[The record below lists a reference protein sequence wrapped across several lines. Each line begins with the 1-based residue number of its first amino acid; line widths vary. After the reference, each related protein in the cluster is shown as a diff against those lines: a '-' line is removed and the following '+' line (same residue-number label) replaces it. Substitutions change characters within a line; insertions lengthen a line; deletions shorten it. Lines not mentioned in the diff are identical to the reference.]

1 MLSDIRHG
9 TLRRT
14 NSAELVSE
22 LGDEQEDEEDDES
35 DERSGTANVQVY
47 RGLRI
52 ADRPS
57 SNQRQAAAGGQP
69 ISDGSDATRRRRA
82 EPVRTRV
89 RHNSDGNYDD
99 VSLMQE
105 TILSARGREGGEN
118 SIYQN
123 LIPQPLATGRREDN
137 NSSSNAKNV
146 NNNNNNNNSFSC
158 ANRNASLAGS
168 RLELFKIEPLNKRE
182 SDTVIQALP
191 PVPRKSVRQQLNFSA
206 EMPLSARGG
215 STAATTKDVH
225 HHRLVTGLPLSSD
238 TSSVD
243 SHNDSGYSTRIAVS
257 EGGPSPPLL
266 DPEEEEPLLDP
277 HALYMI
283 PPDLRGGGC
292 PPRPPQRCQGGGNGS
307 NSSAPGGGGGGSRVG
322 YCGSGL
328 LDLGGGSNSSAPG
341 GGSRVGYCGSGLLDL
356 GGGIIINPKSSFV

>member
-22 LGDEQEDEEDDES
+22 LGDEQEDEEDEES

-69 ISDGSDATRRRRA
+69 ISDGSDATRRRRG

-137 NSSSNAKNV
+137 SSTAKNV
-146 NNNNNNNNSFSC
+146 NNSNNNNSFSC

-182 SDTVIQALP
+182 SETVIQALP

-206 EMPLSARGG
+206 DMPLSARGG

-292 PPRPPQRCQGGGNGS
+292 PPRPPQRC
-307 NSSAPGGGGGGSRVG
+307 PG
-322 YCGSGL
+322 
-328 LDLGGGSNSSAPG
+328 GGGSNSSAPGG